1 MNSLAL
7 RPVPKQSKRDGPG
20 SFAAPLG
27 GFRAPIDFLIR
38 TEHVERRLAA
48 VLAADV
54 AAYSRLMGADEGGT
68 LSRLKAARKALV
80 DPAIAAIAA
89 ASIRQL

>member
-20 SFAAPLG
+20 SFAPLG